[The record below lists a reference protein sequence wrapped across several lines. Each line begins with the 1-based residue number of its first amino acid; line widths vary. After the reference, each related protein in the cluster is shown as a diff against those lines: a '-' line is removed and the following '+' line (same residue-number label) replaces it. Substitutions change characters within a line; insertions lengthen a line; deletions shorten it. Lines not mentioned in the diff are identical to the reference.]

1 MNAFDGYFHAPF
13 VAARAYLFS
22 RLFLVLVALDAW
34 TLMIGHAGRYGV
46 DGFNV
51 AHFAWLDAILPQ
63 PTAAIYVGVLLAT
76 GLLAL
81 ALALGGTRRLALAGL
96 FLLYTISWAM
106 SMLDSYQHHY
116 FVSSVLLCLVFFPEL
131 RASDV
136 RPRLSVP
143 AVMEPPPPAASEPR
157 KRKTKGKHKAKPKPV
172 EQALDTP
179 RASAIYLA
187 VGWLAIAAY
196 VLIPAQE
203 HAFAF
208 LCGCSVVLAVAT
220 WIDGKRR
227 RPEPRLAHGFGFNL
241 LGATAGILYI
251 YTSIAKLDAG
261 WRDGHTI
268 TRISAAKRVFASLV
282 ELAGELGIS
291 EDAFWSLFATSVIPI
306 ELTIAITYFVAVR
319 ADSSES
325 RWPRRIALLGWQLAM
340 LLHLGAEAM
349 ALEIGWFSYYMMLF
363 ACAFLLPP
371 RSVDSLASLIT
382 IPANFIRTQLDDVLA
397 PEPGKHNVTVTLAI
411 TAAVALMLGMV
422 GNQLD
427 LPGALPASV
436 VAAVVLTLVALG
448 TSVRGKPVAARP
460 FVLGTGA
467 AAALMWAAIAS
478 SQARWDFYR
487 FLGGDLKRRGE
498 PAAALEAYERGER
511 YAPKD
516 QSRRE
521 QIEDL
526 RKQLGR

>member
-1 MNAFDGYFHAPF
+1 VSAFESYFHAP
-13 VAARAYLFS
+13 VAAARAYLFS

-63 PTAAIYVGVLLAT
+63 PTAAMYVGVLLAT

-81 ALALGGTRRLALAGL
+81 ALALGGTRRVALAGL

-136 RPRLSVP
+136 HPPLTP
-143 AVMEPPPPAASEPR
+143 APLNSPPPTASEPR
-157 KRKTKGKHKAKPKPV
+157 KAKAKGKRKPKPKH
-172 EQALDTP
+172 AGHDAT
-179 RASAIYLA
+179 RASLIYLA

-196 VLIPAQE
+196 VFIPAGKSE
-203 HAFAF
+203 FAL
-208 LCGCSVVLAVAT
+208 LCACSVVLAIAT
-220 WIDGKRR
+220 WIDAARR
-227 RPEPRLAHGFGFNL
+227 KPSGAAALVHGFGFNL
-241 LGATAGILYI
+241 LGATAGILYA

-268 TRISAAKRVFASLV
+268 TRISAAKRVFASLA
-282 ELAGELGIS
+282 EFAGTLGIS

-325 RWPRRIALLGWQLAM
+325 RWPRRIALLGWLLAM

-349 ALEIGWFSYYMMLF
+349 ELEIGWFSYYMMLF
-363 ACAFLLPP
+363 GCAFLLPA

-382 IPANFIRTQLDDVLA
+382 IPANFIRAQLEDVLVA
-397 PEPGKHNVTVTLAI
+397 EPGKPNGTVTLAI
-411 TAAVALMLGMV
+411 TAAVALMLGTV
-422 GNQLD
+422 GRLLD
-427 LPGALPASV
+427 LPGAMPACLI
-436 VAAVVLTLVALG
+436 AAGVLALAALA
-448 TSVRGKPVAARP
+448 TAVRGEPIEVRP
-460 FVLGTGA
+460 FLLGTGA
-467 AAALMWAAIAS
+467 AAALMWASIAF

-511 YAPKD
+511 YAPKNE
-516 QSRRE
+516 SRKE
-521 QIEDL
+521 QIDGL